1 MTQPEVVL
9 EKERDFSEV
18 FNASFS
24 FITQEIKGLIKV
36 LALYGGIPI
45 IGVVIFGAF
54 YTQNVMSSV
63 FGAMQGMN
71 QDVMPNVFMI
81 ILAVLL
87 SSLLYVF
94 LSGLTSAYLVVYLQ
108 KGRNGFLHGEVWSLF
123 VRKLG
128 AIIVY
133 SLVSGIITVF
143 AFIFLLIPGIFVSVP
158 LSFVVMVTVAEDKG
172 LSGTLSRCFQLV
184 KNNWWKTLG
193 ILLVAYL
200 IISTLGFLFSVPAM
214 IIGAVKGFLTA
225 SGKGAGDINTTGVVL
240 ATVVGELGQYLIYP
254 IFFVVTGIQYFNLK
268 EQKEMSGLHRKVAS
282 ISEQE

>member
-24 FITQEIKGLIKV
+24 FLTQEIKGLIKV

-45 IGVVIFGAF
+45 IGVVIFSAF

-71 QDVMPNVFMI
+71 QGVMPNVFLI

-108 KGRNGFLHGEVWSLF
+108 KGRNGFLHEEVWSLF
-123 VRKLG
+123 VNKLG

-133 SLVSGIITVF
+133 SLVSGILTVF
-143 AFIFLLIPGIFVSVP
+143 AFVFLVIPGIFVSVP

-172 LSGTLSRCFQLV
+172 MSGTLSRCFQLV

-225 SGKGAGDINTTGVVL
+225 SGKGAGDIKTTGVVL
-240 ATVVGELGQYLIYP
+240 ATVVGELGKYLIYP

-268 EQKEMSGLHRKVAS
+268 EQKEMSGLHRKVAA